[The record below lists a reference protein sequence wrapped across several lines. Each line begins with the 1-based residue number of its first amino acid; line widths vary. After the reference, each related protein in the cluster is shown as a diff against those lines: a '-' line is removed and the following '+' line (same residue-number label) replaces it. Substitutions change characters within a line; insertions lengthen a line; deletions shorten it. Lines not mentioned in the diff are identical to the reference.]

1 MMNKIRTAMALIAI
15 ALVVSLSPATPLSS
29 MYAQTPNPPV
39 RQAPT
44 DQPNSPALDLDHRFA
59 EVARQA
65 PAFGGMFLDGNATLQ
80 VYLTDRTQEAAVRQA
95 ISAVFGLEVLSSGMK
110 VLDGE
115 NGFLQLAEWYVKA
128 HELLPS
134 IAEVNLLDIDE
145 ARNRVA
151 IGVETKQGVPMVKGM
166 LTQLG
171 IPAKA
176 VIVEEMEDAIPYSHT
191 LRNTTGNLGGLAT
204 FSAPGRCTRGF
215 TAVELSGGRGGF
227 VTNSHCTDATLP
239 PAVDG
244 VMGSTVFFDADG
256 SRAGVEIIDPPID
269 RRCDGLGGGV
279 ITVRCRRSDAAYV
292 QYDDGSRALE
302 RGFIA
307 RPTSQTTSPGSPVL
321 TISHTGSPFRI
332 TDKGGRGTILG
343 GATLHKVGSTTGWT
357 SGPVTATCAGI
368 RQRGG
373 PWLGCQ
379 YKVRA
384 FGGLGDSGSPVFAT
398 ISAAIGATGDVRLH
412 GILWGGNSAGTRIIF
427 SPINAVET
435 ELAPLAVCASPF
447 SC

>member
-1 MMNKIRTAMALIAI
+1 MSLVAM
-15 ALVVSLSPATPLSS
+15 ALVVSLSPATPPGST
-29 MYAQTPNPPV
+29 YAQTPNQPGP
-39 RQAPT
+39 QASTNP
-44 DQPNSPALDLDHRFA
+44 PNSPALDLDHRFA
-59 EVARQA
+59 EVAKQA

-80 VYLTDRTQEAAVRQA
+80 VYLTDRTQEAAARQA
-95 ISAVFGLEVLSSGMK
+95 ISAVFGPDVLTNGMK

-128 HELLPS
+128 HDLLPTM
-134 IAEVNLLDIDE
+134 AEVNLLDIDE
-145 ARNRVA
+145 ARNRIV
-151 IGVETKQGVPMVKGM
+151 IGVETKQWVPKVES
-166 LTQLG
+166 LLAQLG
-171 IPAKA
+171 IPARA
-176 VIVEEMEDAIPYSHT
+176 VIVEEVEDAIPYSHT
-191 LRNTTGNLGGLAT
+191 LRNTTGNMGGLAT
-204 FSAPGRCTRGF
+204 FTALGRCSRGF

-227 VTNSHCTDATLP
+227 VTNSHCTDATSP
-239 PAVDG
+239 FSVDG
-244 VMGSTVFFDADG
+244 VMGSTVFFDADR
-256 SRAGVEIIDPPID
+256 SRAGVEIIDPPIN
-269 RRCDGLGGGV
+269 RRCDGYGGGV
-279 ITVRCRRSDAAYV
+279 ITVRCRRSDSAFV

-302 RGFIA
+302 RGYIA
-307 RPTSQTTSPGSPVL
+307 RPTSQTTSPTSPVL
-321 TISHTGSPFRI
+321 SISHTGSPFRI

-343 GATLHKVGSTTGWT
+343 GAMLHKVGSTTGWT

-384 FGGLGDSGSPVFAT
+384 FGGPGDSGSPVFAT
-398 ISAAIGATGDVRLH
+398 ISAAIGAPGDVRLH
-412 GILWGGNSAGTRIIF
+412 GILWGGNDAGTRIIF